1 MKVQYH
7 RYELLHQCTV
17 LSTVFT
23 HVPDISIR
31 TFPPFML
38 FVLHDGFVNE
48 TNEFHISV
56 EKVHNF
62 TAPDCN
68 TVSCCQIACS
78 VISFHS
84 LFQWCWLYNI
94 LWLVVS
100 FSNQLISIFILFS
113 CRDCDCFAVECSQ
126 ISIVYFMFILSG
138 LSVFYLRIHD
148 YLIFT
153 GVVLCICIGGLII
166 II

>member
-1 MKVQYH
+1 M
-7 RYELLHQCTV
+7 

-23 HVPDISIR
+23 HVPDTSIR

-68 TVSCCQIACS
+68 TGIVLSDR
-78 VISFHS
+78 
-84 LFQWCWLYNI
+84 LFCHFF
-94 LWLVVS
+94 S
-100 FSNQLISIFILFS
+100 FSVSMMLAI
-113 CRDCDCFAVECSQ
+113 
-126 ISIVYFMFILSG
+126 
-138 LSVFYLRIHD
+138 
-148 YLIFT
+148 
-153 GVVLCICIGGLII
+153 
-166 II
+166 